1 MRVTS
6 FRFVL
11 SELKG
16 ASFPM
21 NALPEPQRE
30 THREAASIDPPP
42 SLNARALLVR
52 NDAELVRVT
61 RAITVR
67 IGARAIT
74 VRIGARTIT
83 V

>member
-30 THREAASIDPPP
+30 THREAASIDGPP
-42 SLNARALLVR
+42 SLNALVIR
-52 NDAELVRVT
+52 NDAELVSATIGVT
-61 RAITVR
+61 V
-67 IGARAIT
+67 IGRLARAIT
-74 VRIGARTIT
+74 VWIT
-83 V
+83 AWAISV